1 MEIRGGEFNVAEAW
15 SAKFPKVFRF
25 AGDGKEAR
33 VLLAGC
39 GSSKIVVSEVRE
51 EWFAPVL
58 RF

>member
-15 SAKFPKVFRF
+15 SAKFPKVFRVTS
-25 AGDGKEAR
+25 DSEEAR
-33 VLLAGC
+33 VLPAGG
-39 GSSKIVVSEVRE
+39 GSSEIVVSKVGE